1 MTMLA
6 IINRIRGIIDLV
18 AITATVPVIVNFI
31 IPAADYNAFAFYKS
45 PGYVFAGFVV

>member
-31 IPAADYNAFAFYKS
+31 IPAPDHNALAFNKS
-45 PGYVFAGFVV
+45 PGYVFACLII